1 MNLPCRLS
9 GPIWPG
15 FRIVISPERV
25 GARAAGA
32 NEGSGGE
39 EQTEHRKL
47 TPISDLRTL
56 RVGALGSH
64 VTVLPFRCGTP
75 RCTESWLRS
84 SAASSAAM
92 LLLSLFAPPSVV
104 SLRSTEQ
111 LNRIAN
117 RAIKVG
123 RHQDALK
130 CYETAL
136 TSGSDPCRTPLLH
149 ALHLQRMQRPS
160 AQVRAAFSQGA
171 FIDRGNPRLLAEL
184 LIAWGLF
191 ESKQAEMGRAVRLLR
206 RAVHL
211 DASKSDVLRWRM
223 FRTAL
228 DAQQRG
234 DRERAGARAPP
245 RVAAT
250 MEARR
255 RPRSPCA
262 ARRCGT
268 RCRSRTSAGAGGPSA
283 TRTRRSGTTRRAC
296 ARARRAT
303 TGASRSTSDAPRRD
317 ARHRLA
323 RRRRLGR
330 RAARGVRG
338 ARVPDGDRRRSAT
351 ASSSARGRRSPRR
364 ARASPPPETAAG
376 CARPRS

>member
-1 MNLPCRLS
+1 
-9 GPIWPG
+9 
-15 FRIVISPERV
+15 
-25 GARAAGA
+25 
-32 NEGSGGE
+32 
-39 EQTEHRKL
+39 
-47 TPISDLRTL
+47 
-56 RVGALGSH
+56 
-64 VTVLPFRCGTP
+64 
-75 RCTESWLRS
+75 
-84 SAASSAAM
+84 M

-250 MEARR
+250 MEAEAPPAIAVR
-255 RPRSPCA
+255 RPPVRYTVPIQN
-262 ARRCGT
+262 
-268 RCRSRTSAGAGGPSA
+268 
-283 TRTRRSGTTRRAC
+283 
-296 ARARRAT
+296 
-303 TGASRSTSDAPRRD
+303 
-317 ARHRLA
+317 
-323 RRRRLGR
+323 LGW
-330 RAARGVRG
+330 
-338 ARVPDGDRRRSAT
+338 
-351 ASSSARGRRSPRR
+351 RGR
-364 ARASPPPETAAG
+364 PERGEDPAKWYDAQG
-376 CARPRS
+376 VC